1 MVEPE
6 GPIAPEQVES
16 VPGSDASAV
25 VIDPLIREDARAAAF
40 FDLDNTVVQGASLF
54 HLAKGLY
61 RRGFFPTRVIIKA
74 LWIQVYFRVA
84 GRENAGH
91 IEDARHATLSFIAGP
106 HGRGGDRGRRR
117 RCTRSRSPSAS
128 GRAPERSPRCISTSA
143 SRSGW

>member
-6 GPIAPEQVES
+6 GPITPEQVES

-25 VIDPLIREDARAAAF
+25 VIGPLIREDARAAAF

-91 IEDARHATLSFIAGP
+91 IEDARHATLSFIAGRTVEEVTEVGEEVYEESISERIWP
-106 HGRGGDRGRRR
+106 G
-117 RCTRSRSPSAS
+117 TRAI
-128 GRAPERSPRCISTSA
+128 ARCISTSA